1 MEALAFSKFNRIS
14 ASKARL
20 VANEVRGFELPDAID
35 ILKAMPQKSARLIL
49 KTLYSAGANAKYKK
63 PDIME
68 QDLYVKKITIDVG
81 TNLEEVPRQ
90 GTRPGATELKRE
102 QAVFRLYYP
111 MKIKI

>member
-20 VANEVRGFELPDAID
+20 VANEVRGEELPYAIE

-63 PDIME
+63 PDVMDK
-68 QDLYVKKITIDVG
+68 DLYVKKIVVDVG
-81 TNLEEVPRQ
+81 PT
-90 GTRPGATELKRE
+90 LKR
-102 QAVFRLYYP
+102 FRP
-111 MKIKI
+111 RARGRANRIKKRTSSIMIVLSDEN